1 MQVDSLW
8 STFDHA
14 SKKETVMQPS
24 LVTPQPY
31 PETARSATTAI
42 LLDDQAIIE
51 KILNHIDRGSTDLS
65 SEVWREPVDHY
76 TSQVHFES
84 EISQVLQRSATV
96 FCPSAALPEVGSFM
110 ARDVAL
116 MPVLVVRGE
125 DGVVRAFKNSCR
137 HRGVQVLEGTG
148 CKKAMTCRYHAWTY
162 DLQGRLR
169 AIPDE
174 DGFPGL
180 DKAQHG
186 LVPLKAFERRGLV
199 YITQEGLS
207 APDVELDPL
216 PDFSLESWRYVQTTE
231 QDFEA
236 NWKIVAEGFLEGYHI
251 RSTHRDTFFPRQYD
265 NINVIEAF
273 GRNSRVTFPYRN
285 IERLREVP
293 VHQRRLGGTVTQVY
307 HLFPNVMIATFPTH
321 VTISVLEP
329 LAIDRTRL
337 VTHTLSTMLDKE
349 EDRETVARRLAF
361 VNAGS
366 IEDREVA
373 CSAQKGLSTGAN
385 QVFTFGL
392 FEGAIRHLHVNLKRT
407 LALGHP

>member
-1 MQVDSLW
+1 M
-8 STFDHA
+8 HA
-14 SKKETVMQPS
+14 SQFT
-24 LVTPQPY
+24 
-31 PETARSATTAI
+31 RSAHAQMVRTLPVAE
-42 LLDDQAIIE
+42 LLDDQAVIA
-51 KILNHIDRGSTDLS
+51 KILDHIDRGSTDLS
-65 SEVWREPVDHY
+65 AEVWQEPVEHY
-76 TSQVHFES
+76 TSQVHFEN
-84 EISQVLQRSATV
+84 EVSQVFRRSPTV
-96 FCPSAALPEVGSFM
+96 FCPSAALPEIGSFI

-137 HRGVQVLEGTG
+137 HRGVQVLEGAG

-169 AIPDE
+169 AIPDDE
-174 DGFPGL
+174 GFPGL

-186 LVPLKAFERRGLV
+186 LAPLKAFEKRGLV
-199 YITQEGLS
+199 YVTQDGTS
-207 APDVELDPL
+207 APDDELDSL
-216 PDFSLESWRYVQTTE
+216 PDFSLASWRYVQTTE

-273 GRNSRVTFPYRN
+273 GRHSRVTFPYRN

-293 VHQRRLGGTVTQVY
+293 TDQRRLGGTVTQVY

-329 LAIDRTRL
+329 LAKDRTRL

-349 EDRETVARRLAF
+349 EDRDTVARRLAF

-373 CSAQKGLSTGAN
+373 CSAQKGLSSGAN
-385 QVFTFGL
+385 QVLTFGL
-392 FEGAIRHLHVNLKRT
+392 FEGAIRHMHLNLAQSFA
-407 LALGHP
+407 LAQT

>member
-1 MQVDSLW
+1 M
-8 STFDHA
+8 HA
-14 SKKETVMQPS
+14 SRFTQPVYAETVPS
-24 LVTPQPY
+24 SPIAV
-31 PETARSATTAI
+31 
-42 LLDDQAIIE
+42 LLDEQAVIA

-65 SEVWREPVDHY
+65 AEVWREPVEHY
-76 TSQVHFES
+76 TSPVHFQS
-84 EISQVLQRSATV
+84 EVMQVLRRSPTV
-96 FCPSAALPEVGSFM
+96 FCPSAALPEIGSFM

-116 MPVLVVRGE
+116 MPVVAVRGD

-137 HRGVQVLEGTG
+137 HRGVQVLEGAG
-148 CKKAMTCRYHAWTY
+148 CRKAMTCRYHAWTY

-169 AIPDE
+169 AIPHE
-174 DGFPGL
+174 DGFPGF

-186 LVPLKAFERRGLV
+186 LVPLNAFEWRGLV
-199 YITQEGLS
+199 YVTQDGMS
-207 APDVELDPL
+207 APGEDLDPL
-216 PDFSLESWRYVQTTE
+216 PDFSKASWRYVQTTE

-265 NINVIEAF
+265 NLNVIEAF

-293 VHQRRLGGTVTQVY
+293 AHQRRLGGTVTQVY

-329 LAIDRTRL
+329 LAKDRTRL

-366 IEDREVA
+366 VEDREVA
-373 CSAQKGLSTGAN
+373 CSAQKGLSTDAN

-392 FEGAIRHLHVNLKRT
+392 FEGAIRHMHMNLAQTMSR
-407 LALGHP
+407 AQA

>member
-1 MQVDSLW
+1 M
-8 STFDHA
+8 HA
-14 SKKETVMQPS
+14 SQFRPSEYAETRQS
-24 LVTPQPY
+24 LPNS
-31 PETARSATTAI
+31 E
-42 LLDDQAIIE
+42 LLEDQAVIA
-51 KILNHIDRGSTDLS
+51 KILNHIDQGSTDLS
-65 SEVWREPVDHY
+65 VEVWQEPVEHY
-76 TSQVHFES
+76 TSQVHFER
-84 EISQVLQRSATV
+84 EISQVLRRSATV
-96 FCPSAALPEVGSFM
+96 FCPSAALPEVGSYV

-125 DGVVRAFKNSCR
+125 DGEVRAFKNSCR

-169 AIPDE
+169 SIPDDE
-174 DGFPGL
+174 GFPGL
-180 DKAQHG
+180 DKALHG
-186 LVPLKAFERRGLV
+186 LAPLKAFERRGLV
-199 YITQEGLS
+199 YVTQEGMS
-207 APDVELDPL
+207 APDEDLDAV
-216 PDFSLESWRYVQTTE
+216 PDFALPSWQYVQTSE
-231 QDFEA
+231 QAFEA

-273 GRNSRVTFPYRN
+273 GRHSRVTFPYRN
-285 IERLREVP
+285 IERLREVAP
-293 VHQRRLGGTVTQVY
+293 EQRRLGGTVTQVY

-329 LAIDRTRL
+329 LAKDRTRL

-349 EDRETVARRLAF
+349 EDRDTVARRLAF

-366 IEDREVA
+366 KEDREVA
-373 CSAQKGLSTGAN
+373 CSAQKGLSSGAN

-392 FEGAIRHLHVNLKRT
+392 FEGAIRHMHLNLAQT
-407 LALGHP
+407 FALGDHAALKVAN

>member
-1 MQVDSLW
+1 
-8 STFDHA
+8 
-14 SKKETVMQPS
+14 MQPS
-24 LVTPQPY
+24 DVSQASLA
-31 PETARSATTAI
+31 ETVRVMSASG
-42 LLDDQAIIE
+42 LLDDQAIIAR
-51 KILNHIDRGSTDLS
+51 ILSHIDRSSTDLS
-65 SEVWREPVDHY
+65 AAVWHEPVEHY
-76 TSQVHFES
+76 TSQAHYEA
-84 EISQVLQRSATV
+84 ELTQVFRRMPTV
-96 FCPSAALPEVGSFM
+96 FCPSAALPEVGSYM

-116 MPVLVVRGE
+116 MPLLVVRGE
-125 DGVVRAFKNSCR
+125 DGVVRAFRNSCR

-174 DGFPGL
+174 EGFPGL
-180 DKAQHG
+180 DKSQHG
-186 LVPLKAFERRGLV
+186 LLPVHSTEQGGLIYV
-199 YITQEGLS
+199 TQDG
-207 APDVELDPL
+207 APTLDRALDAL
-216 PDFSLESWRYVQTTE
+216 PDFSKATWRYVQTTE
-231 QDFEA
+231 QDFDA

-273 GRNSRVTFPYRN
+273 GCNSRVTFPYRN

-293 VHQRRLGGTVTQVY
+293 AEQHKLGGTVTQVY
-307 HLFPNVMIATFPTH
+307 HLFPNIMIATFPTH

-329 LAIDRTRL
+329 LSKERTRL

-349 EDRETVARRLAF
+349 EDRDTVERRIAF

-366 IEDREVA
+366 KEDREVA

-385 QVFTFGL
+385 RVFTFGL
-392 FEGAIRHLHVNLKRT
+392 FEGAIRHLHMNLAQSMGLKTASSKTTSRSF
-407 LALGHP
+407 L

>member
-1 MQVDSLW
+1 MLQLIEEMFVHLNQSMP
-8 STFDHA
+8 SKATSERESA
-14 SKKETVMQPS
+14 SG
-24 LVTPQPY
+24 
-31 PETARSATTAI
+31 
-42 LLDDQAIIE
+42 LLDDASIVA
-51 KILNHIDRGSTDLS
+51 KILNHIDHNSTDLS
-65 SEVWREPVDHY
+65 EEVWHEPVEHY
-76 TSQVHFES
+76 TSQGHFDS
-84 EISQVLQRSATV
+84 ELIQVLRRTPTV
-96 FCPSAALPEVGSFM
+96 FCPSAALPEMGSYV

-116 MPVLVVRGE
+116 VPLLVVRGE
-125 DGVVRAFKNSCR
+125 DGVVRAFKNACR

-169 AIPDE
+169 AIPDDE
-174 DGFPGL
+174 GFPGL
-180 DKAQHG
+180 DRSQHG
-186 LVPLKAFERRGLV
+186 LVPVSAFEQGGLV
-199 YITQEGLS
+199 YVTQDGS
-207 APDVELDPL
+207 SVPDHSLDVL
-216 PDFSLESWRYVQTTE
+216 PDFSKLPWRFVQTAE
-231 QDFEA
+231 QDFDA

-285 IERLREVP
+285 IERLRDVAIAE
-293 VHQRRLGGTVTQVY
+293 RRLGGTVTQVY

-329 LAIDRTRL
+329 LSKDRTRL
-337 VTHTLSTMLDKE
+337 VTHTLSTMLDKV
-349 EDRETVARRLAF
+349 EDRETVERRVAF

-385 QVFTFGL
+385 RVFTFGL
-392 FEGAIRHLHVNLKRT
+392 FEGAIRHLHLNLAQAMNSSDPK
-407 LALGHP
+407 

>member
-1 MQVDSLW
+1 M
-8 STFDHA
+8 HA
-14 SKKETVMQPS
+14 SQFTQPVYPEAVQPS
-24 LVTPQPY
+24 PV
-31 PETARSATTAI
+31 AD
-42 LLDDQAIIE
+42 LLDDQAVIA
-51 KILNHIDRGSTDLS
+51 KILNHVDRGSTDLS
-65 SEVWREPVDHY
+65 AEVWHEPVEHY
-76 TSQVHFES
+76 TSQSHFES
-84 EISQVLQRSATV
+84 EISRVLRHSATV
-96 FCPSAALPEVGSFM
+96 FCPSAALPEIGSYV
-110 ARDVAL
+110 AREVAL
-116 MPVLVVRGE
+116 LPLLVVRGE

-169 AIPDE
+169 AIPDD

-180 DKAQHG
+180 DKTQHG
-186 LVPLKAFERRGLV
+186 LVPLKAFEKRGLV
-199 YITQEGLS
+199 YVTQDGMD
-207 APDVELDPL
+207 APDGALDAL
-216 PDFSLESWRYVQTTE
+216 PDFSRSSWRYVQTTE

-265 NINVIEAF
+265 NINLIEAF
-273 GRNSRVTFPYRN
+273 GRHSRVTFPYRN
-285 IERLREVP
+285 IERLRDVP
-293 VHQRRLGGTVTQVY
+293 AHLRQLGATVTQVY

-329 LAIDRTRL
+329 LTIARTRL

-349 EDRETVARRLAF
+349 EERETVARRLAF
-361 VNAGS
+361 VNAGAK
-366 IEDREVA
+366 EDREVA

-392 FEGAIRHLHVNLKRT
+392 FEGAIRHMHLNLAQT
-407 LALGHP
+407 MALA